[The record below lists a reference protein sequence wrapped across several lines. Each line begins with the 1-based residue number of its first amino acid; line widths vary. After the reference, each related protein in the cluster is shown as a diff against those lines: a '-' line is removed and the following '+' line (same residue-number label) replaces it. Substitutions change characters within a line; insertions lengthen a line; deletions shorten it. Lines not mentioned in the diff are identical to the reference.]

1 MLKMVL
7 IFISSLHAKT
17 QNSTISSLL
26 NTISIKRVL
35 KMAMRLELTSKAE
48 NELAL
53 IMTELGI
60 KTKTKAITFLIS
72 QYLLLEKQ
80 LKQVKENRDEYR
92 QDLNILIKSIKQ
104 KEKAEQIIQRYAISK
119 NKPNAETIKAL
130 QDTSQG
136 EEVTIEELRS
146 MLKSG
151 IA

>member
-1 MLKMVL
+1 
-7 IFISSLHAKT
+7 
-17 QNSTISSLL
+17 
-26 NTISIKRVL
+26 
-35 KMAMRLELTSKAE
+35 MAMRLELTSKAE

-60 KTKTKAITFLIS
+60 KTKTKAIAFLIS

-92 QDLNILIKSIKQ
+92 QDLNTLIKSIQQ
-104 KEKAEQIIQRYAISK
+104 KEKAEQTIQRYATSK

-136 EEVTIEELRS
+136 EEVTAEELRA
-146 MLKSG
+146 MFKSE